1 MEKIRQY
8 ILPSPDSAEHR
19 RVVSKGDGHDRWT
32 INEYSGFRVLV
43 RCQPVSKADVLNGVQ
58 YGEIEF
64 LYEVS
69 RHTQLPALTSA
80 GLQWQEWS
88 KWVDQPKPLTKA
100 QEAEAFA
107 ESPEYASLMLPMYR
121 MALAADS
128 RDRHFPFRKLA
139 DEFQLE
145 WEYNESSTH
154 PTLMLAAEVKRY
166 FATAET
172 EAARLR
178 VAEAEEIRRVQ
189 EEAAT
194 QAKAEQE
201 GAKYAMERARMSAR
215 MMRPAN
221 PEDYYPP
228 GSVRREEEGSPTVLA
243 CVGLTG
249 ALLREPVVTD
259 TSGFPELD
267 AAAIK
272 VAKATRYAAAVDT
285 RGKAIPESC
294 IRFKVRFK
302 VRND

>member
-1 MEKIRQY
+1 VHLLKDP
-8 ILPSPDSAEHR
+8 LP
-19 RVVSKGDGHDRWT
+19 
-32 INEYSGFRVLV
+32 
-43 RCQPVSKADVLNGVQ
+43 
-58 YGEIEF
+58 
-64 LYEVS
+64 
-69 RHTQLPALTSA
+69 
-80 GLQWQEWS
+80 
-88 KWVDQPKPLTKA
+88 
-100 QEAEAFA
+100 
-107 ESPEYASLMLPMYR
+107 
-121 MALAADS
+121 LAADS

-249 ALLREPVVTD
+249 ALLREPVGD
-259 TSGFPELD
+259 
-267 AAAIK
+267 
-272 VAKATRYAAAVDT
+272 RH
-285 RGKAIPESC
+285 
-294 IRFKVRFK
+294 VRLPRIGRRSNQGRQGHPLCGGCRHTWQGDSR
-302 VRND
+302 VVHPVQGQVQSQE